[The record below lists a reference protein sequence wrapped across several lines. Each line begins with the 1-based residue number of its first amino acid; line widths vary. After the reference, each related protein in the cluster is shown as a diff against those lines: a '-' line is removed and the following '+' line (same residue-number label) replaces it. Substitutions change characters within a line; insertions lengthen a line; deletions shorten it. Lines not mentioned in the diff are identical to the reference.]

1 MKFINVRSPDKVCA
15 DRAKKAAEEKFDKKL
30 KSLYLKFEKTKNKKF
45 YAEYY
50 FEQKKKV
57 RFEEEMYEY
66 FKENYIPGDD
76 MYRTEEDRKSYGG
89 KFADATQIL
98 LDALKEF
105 E

>member
-1 MKFINVRSPDKVCA
+1 MKFISVKSPEKICRE
-15 DRAKKAAEEKFDKKL
+15 RAEKAAKEKFDKKL
-30 KSLYLKFEKTKNKKF
+30 KILYSKFEETKNKKF

-57 RFEEEMYEY
+57 KFQEEMYEY
-66 FKENYIPGDD
+66 FKENYVPGDD
-76 MYRTEEDRKSYGG
+76 MYKTEEERKSYGG
-89 KFADATQIL
+89 SFADATQIL